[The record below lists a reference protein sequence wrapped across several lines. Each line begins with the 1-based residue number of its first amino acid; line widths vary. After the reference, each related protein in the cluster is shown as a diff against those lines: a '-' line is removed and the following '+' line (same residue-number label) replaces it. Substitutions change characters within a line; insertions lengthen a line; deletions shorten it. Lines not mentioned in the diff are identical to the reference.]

1 MTKTTC
7 AFPGMI
13 DRVGREA
20 AMITTSFDLR
30 TFANMEVALQRACDQ
45 LPNDR
50 NGHSY
55 RRFVAQRIID
65 CAEKESK
72 TLTSLSQAGYRAVVE
87 LCVARDRGE
96 RILRR

>member
-20 AMITTSFDLR
+20 LMITTSFDHR
-30 TFANMEVALQRACDQ
+30 TYANMEVALQRACDQ
-45 LPNDR
+45 LPGDR

-65 CAEKESK
+65 CAENESR

-87 LCVARDRGE
+87 LCVAREGK
-96 RILRR
+96 RILKR